1 MDSWLVIRGVKNIG
15 PSYGTTP
22 KECHCPFAEWLKKQP
37 KVTKVLFPG
46 LPEHPGYEINKAQT
60 TGFGGMLSFEVDSEE
75 TAKKY

>member
-1 MDSWLVIRGVKNIG
+1 MARNPRRQNIG
-15 PSYGTTP
+15 PSYGATP
-22 KECHCPFAEWLKKQP
+22 KECHCSCGMAQKQP